1 MDYDYWLRIGKKYP
15 PAVLDDYLAGFRVYA
30 ASKTSSS
37 FLTTF
42 ERELVLARKYSKSAV
57 LNGLHWI
64 SYRGI
69 SAAYL
74 ALRFMSR
81 QNNKR

>member
-1 MDYDYWLRIGKKYP
+1 
-15 PAVLDDYLAGFRVYA
+15 VLDDYLAGFRVYA

-42 ERELVLARKYSKSAV
+42 ERELVLARRHSPSAV

-64 SYRGI
+64 SYIGI
-69 SAAYL
+69 SASYL
-74 ALRFMSR
+74 VLRFLSR
-81 QNNKR
+81 RNSKR